1 MHYIAVDA
9 GRFENEAHYVYCIR
23 KFAFCPWYAV
33 PAMKS
38 SDDIRID
45 DIRAGSRIA
54 LARAL
59 SLIENDRPGAA
70 RLEAALSPYCGRAHV
85 LGITG
90 APGAGK
96 STLIGALLGEVLRR
110 GRTVAVVA
118 VDPSS
123 PVSGGAVLGDRVR
136 MEEHAA
142 DDRVFV
148 RSVSARGH
156 LGGLARATGRMVDL
170 FDAAGFDFV
179 IVETVGA
186 GQSDVAVRAVAD
198 TAIVVCPPG
207 LGDDLQAIK
216 AGILEIAD
224 ILVVTKCDQPAAE
237 RTVTDLT
244 SMLAMRSR
252 GRAVPVVRTAAGR
265 GEGITELVD
274 RIEQHGATAG
284 RGRRRSETAE
294 RRVPTGGEV
303 DDLLAQVHAW
313 RVAGQGVA
321 LATVV
326 RTWGSSPRPEG
337 SHLAVNGAGAFVGS
351 VSGGCV
357 EGAVVSEAQAV
368 IADGK
373 PRLLEFGVSDEQAW
387 SVGLACGG
395 KVQVYVERVA

>member
-1 MHYIAVDA
+1 
-9 GRFENEAHYVYCIR
+9 
-23 KFAFCPWYAV
+23 
-33 PAMKS
+33 MKS
-38 SDDIRID
+38 SDDIRIE
-45 DIRAGSRIA
+45 DIRAGSRTA

-59 SLIENDRPGAA
+59 SLIENDRPGVA
-70 RLEAALSPYCGRAHV
+70 RLEAALSPHCGRAHV

-96 STLIGALLGEVLRR
+96 STLIGALLGEFLRR
-110 GRTVAVVA
+110 GRTVAVLA
-118 VDPSS
+118 IDPSS

-170 FDAAGFDFV
+170 FDAAGFDVV

-224 ILVVTKCDQPAAE
+224 ILVVSKCDQPAAE

-244 SMLAMRSR
+244 SMLTMRSR
-252 GRAVPVVRTAAGR
+252 GRTVPVVRTAAGR
-265 GEGITELVD
+265 GEGIAELVD
-274 RIEQHGATAG
+274 RIEEHGAAAG
-284 RGRRRSETAE
+284 RGRRRREAAE
-294 RRVPTGGEV
+294 PPALAGGEV
-303 DDLLAQVHAW
+303 DELLAQVHAW
-313 RVAGQGVA
+313 RAAGQGVA

-368 IADGK
+368 IVDGK

-387 SVGLACGG
+387 AVGLACGG